1 MNFLSKTRLPASE
14 NHTRS
19 HLPHRL
25 QHRSWEV
32 KKPRSCADSFGWVL
46 RLAPDA
52 AAVEV
57 ELSAALK
64 SGLAGE
70 LESELAGSYVNFP
83 GSVFPITS
91 RQLWAASPSTRQF
104 IKYWDTNNPN
114 TRLGANRAYLL
125 APSRGLGLIRC
136 PNTL

>member
-25 QHRSWEV
+25 QHRSWEA
-32 KKPRSCADSFGWVL
+32 KKPRSYADGFAWVL
-46 RLAPDA
+46 RLGPDA

-57 ELSAALK
+57 ELSAAIK

-70 LESELAGSYVNFP
+70 LESELAGSYVKFP
-83 GSVFPITS
+83 GLRIP
-91 RQLWAASPSTRQF
+91 
-104 IKYWDTNNPN
+104 Y
-114 TRLGANRAYLL
+114 
-125 APSRGLGLIRC
+125 
-136 PNTL
+136 